1 MPEND
6 QFRPKNRVSNPFELQ
21 RVIKKRFLRNLLVFP
36 ALPGQLFNTAFA
48 AVQPDKFEHPTDD
61 HVVTINDTGDDLVK
75 VPLRGHGG
83 LLFTV
88 KRYRINA

>member
-1 MPEND
+1 M
-6 QFRPKNRVSNPFELQ
+6 PKNGQFEPPNRVLDPSELH
-21 RVIKKRFLRNLLVFP
+21 RVIKKRFLRNLLAFP

-48 AVQPDKFEHPTDD
+48 AVQPGKFKHPADD

-75 VPLRGHGG
+75 FPLRGHGG